1 MYLTLKKFV
10 IYGAISQKGLNS
22 HEGFAGWFPRKFI
35 AMEAKEKKS
44 QSNSDKEISR
54 SRPAFFLN
62 ACLSPLLRLL

>member
-54 SRPAFFLN
+54 SRPAFF
-62 ACLSPLLRLL
+62 

>member
-35 AMEAKEKKS
+35 AMEAKEKNKPK
-44 QSNSDKEISR
+44 QFR
-54 SRPAFFLN
+54 
-62 ACLSPLLRLL
+62 